1 MSAERIVHI
10 DMSRYTEEQA
20 TKMIAS
26 ATEAIRSQAQQLTPV
41 DTGNLRR
48 SFSTRVRRL
57 EGEVS
62 NSASYAPY
70 VEYGAVRG
78 TVRMSAQPF
87 LRPAFDS
94 VARRISRYWGQA

>member
-41 DTGNLRR
+41 GETGNLRR

-70 VEYGAVRG
+70 VEYG
-78 TVRMSAQPF
+78 TVSPRRPAQPF

>member
-70 VEYGAVRG
+70 VEYG